1 MHLKGPYE
9 VLEKVGELDYKIKI
23 KDKVKMF
30 HRNMLKSYVER
41 EDGVVVSDTESNSGD
56 RRGRC
61 AMISIVDEE
70 IMKSEDGQELLVPP
84 TGEDHETYGHMHIN
98 SELTKEQAREIT
110 TVLSKYLQVLTDV
123 PGCTNVLEYQ
133 IKVTSNDPIK
143 MKSYPVPYA
152 MIDQVDSEIENK
164 MLKLEVIEESNSPY
178 SSPFVIV
185 KNKDGT
191 NRFCIDVR
199 ALHRVTLFYAK
210 PMPNI

>member
-9 VLEKVGELDYKIKI
+9 VLEKVGELDDKIKI

-30 HRNMLKSYVER
+30 HIHMLKSYVER
-41 EDGVVVSDTESNSGD
+41 EDGVVVSDTESNGGD
-56 RRGRC
+56 RRERC
-61 AMISIVDEE
+61 TMISIVNEE
-70 IMKSEDGQELLVPP
+70 IMKSKVGQELLVPP
-84 TGEDHETYGHMHIN
+84 TGEDHETYGQMHIS

-110 TVLSKYLQVLTDV
+110 IVLSEYLQVLTDV

-143 MKSYPVPYA
+143 VKSYPVPYA

-164 MLKLEVIEESNSPY
+164 MLKLGVIEKSNTPY

-185 KNKDGT
+185 KKKDGT
-191 NRFCIDVR
+191 HRFCIDVR
-199 ALHRVTLFYAK
+199 ALHRVTLFYVK

>member
-9 VLEKVGELDYKIKI
+9 VLEQVGELDDKIKI
-23 KDKVKMF
+23 KDKVNMF
-30 HRNMLKSYVER
+30 HINMLKSYVER

-70 IMKSEDGQELLVPP
+70 IMKNEDGQELLVPL
-84 TGEDHETYGHMHIN
+84 TSEDHETYEHMHISN
-98 SELTKEQAREIT
+98 ELTKEQAREIT

-143 MKSYPVPYA
+143 VKSYPVPYA
-152 MIDQVDSEIENK
+152 MIDQVDSEIESK
-164 MLKLEVIEESNSPY
+164 MLK
-178 SSPFVIV
+178 
-185 KNKDGT
+185 
-191 NRFCIDVR
+191 
-199 ALHRVTLFYAK
+199 
-210 PMPNI
+210 

>member
-1 MHLKGPYE
+1 
-9 VLEKVGELDYKIKI
+9 
-23 KDKVKMF
+23 MF
-30 HRNMLKSYVER
+30 HINMLKSYVER

-56 RRGRC
+56 RRERC
-61 AMISIVDEE
+61 TMISIVDEE

-84 TGEDHETYGHMHIN
+84 TDEDHETYGHMHIS

-110 TVLSKYLQVLTDV
+110 IVLSECLQVLTDV

-133 IKVTSNDPIK
+133 TKVTSNDPIK
-143 MKSYPVPYA
+143 VKAYPVPYA
-152 MIDQVDSEIENK
+152 MTDQVDSEIENK
-164 MLKLEVIEESNSPY
+164 MLKLGVIEKSNTPY

-185 KNKDGT
+185 KKKDGT